1 VENEKCGWVKG
12 EGQGAPIKVKT
23 WFQTLLFQMQLHVAL
38 RIDRD
43 GHLKITDFGF
53 AKEIKDTRTY
63 TLCGGGPVQ
72 LESS

>member
-1 VENEKCGWVKG
+1 
-12 EGQGAPIKVKT
+12 VKT